1 MLALLAETSMVAAQQ
16 MHAKAKAKVVTFTTA
31 TTHTFH
37 VGWSASAMP
46 SDYVPGVGL
55 TGKPICKNTQR
66 VHDAVG
72 QAIASKRWPNSAWN
86 KTKSASQDASPH
98 LNTST
103 SFTRGSDTTL
113 RNDRP
118 STTKTNGL
126 PSDPATASRELRK
139 LFGGFK
145 SVPISPWRH
154 IAMLLTLAP
163 HLGQLA
169 AQWRRPQWS
178 MPLA

>member
-72 QAIASKRWPNSAWN
+72 QVCKYTAKDRLFFLKRQGYCVQAVAQLCMEQNEIRISRRITALEHLDEFHTRFRHYIAKRPPVDHEDQRAA
-86 KTKSASQDASPH
+86 K
-98 LNTST
+98 
-103 SFTRGSDTTL
+103 
-113 RNDRP
+113 RP
-118 STTKTNGL
+118 CHGL
-126 PSDPATASRELRK
+126 S
-139 LFGGFK
+139 
-145 SVPISPWRH
+145 
-154 IAMLLTLAP
+154 
-163 HLGQLA
+163 
-169 AQWRRPQWS
+169 
-178 MPLA
+178 